1 MILRIVQLCEYQE
14 KMIKSYLLVFVY
26 VCVYVSAML
35 SVAETA
41 RSGTWKS

>member
-14 KMIKSYLLVFVY
+14 KIKSYLLVFVY